1 MPSTMLA
8 DRIIIGNDLGELRR
22 MSQWLRGSA
31 AAANIPDDLV
41 FALDFCANEAVTNII
56 SYAYVDSAR
65 HDIVL
70 ELTPAERAAKLVI
83 RDDGKPFDVP
93 RAPEHIAP
101 ASLADAHVGGLGIH
115 LIRKLMAH
123 CDYRRE
129 GQFNVLSLETQQ
141 TTQTRN
147 A

>member
-1 MPSTMLA
+1 MLA
-8 DRIIIGNDLGELRR
+8 DRFVMGNDLGELRR
-22 MSQWLRGSA
+22 MSQWIRESA
-31 AAANIPDDLV
+31 AAAKIPDDLV
-41 FALDFCANEAVTNII
+41 FALEFCANEAVTNII
-56 SYAYVDSAR
+56 SYAYDDGAR
-65 HDIVL
+65 HEIVL
-70 ELTPAERAAKLVI
+70 ELTPTERAAKLVI

-101 ASLADAHVGGLGIH
+101 ASLANARVGGLGIH

-129 GQFNVLSLETQQ
+129 GKFNVLSLETQQ